1 MSTKVGIT
9 IEKREMVHVIKDVQ
23 NALGTFVTITIVHPN
38 VDEGISALRA
48 AFDEI
53 YRIHDLMSVHK
64 QSSEVGILNRKGYY
78 EGVSDDTKYVIEKAN
93 YFSELSNGTFDIT
106 VLPILRLWEENAR
119 TSKVPTDAEISE
131 RLELVNYRNVIIED
145 KKISFR
151 KAGMGITLAGVA
163 KGYAVDKA
171 VEALKQSNIRHA
183 LVNAGGDIRVLGGKT
198 ESIPWKIAIRDP
210 RNKTRIVTAVDL
222 YDQAIATSGT
232 YQRSFN
238 DIINPKVGRPAQG
251 VLSSTIIAKKA
262 IDADML
268 ATCMFVLGAE
278 KGIELLRRLDGIRAL
293 VITSDG
299 SILS

>member
-1 MSTKVGIT
+1 MF
-9 IEKREMVHVIKDVQ
+9 KRNVHVIKDVQ

-78 EGVSDDTKYVIEKAN
+78 EGVSDDTKYVIQRAN
-93 YFSELSNGTFDIT
+93 HFSDLSDGTFDIT
-106 VLPILRLWEENAR
+106 VLPILRLWEESAR
-119 TSKVPTDAEISE
+119 TSKAPTDAEISE
-131 RLELVNYRNVIIED
+131 RLGLVNYRDVIVQE
-145 KKISFR
+145 KNISFR

-171 VEALKQSNIRHA
+171 IEALSQRNIRHA
-183 LVNAGGDIRVLGGKT
+183 VVNAGGDIRLIGGKT
-198 ESIPWKIAIRDP
+198 ETIPWKIAIRDP
-210 RNKTRIVTAVDL
+210 KKKTRIVTTVDL
-222 YDQAIATSGT
+222 YDQAVATSGT
-232 YQRSFN
+232 YQRSFK

-268 ATCMFVLGAE
+268 ATCLFVLGAE
-278 KGIELLRRLDGIRAL
+278 KGIDLLGRLDGVKAFL
-293 VITSDG
+293 ITTDG
-299 SILS
+299 TILY

>member
-1 MSTKVGIT
+1 VF
-9 IEKREMVHVIKDVQ
+9 KRNVHVIKDVQ

-78 EGVSDDTKYVIEKAN
+78 EGVSDDTKYVIQRAN
-93 YFSELSNGTFDIT
+93 HFSDLSDGTFDIT
-106 VLPILRLWEENAR
+106 VLPILRLWEESAR
-119 TSKVPTDAEISE
+119 TSKAPTDAEISE
-131 RLELVNYRNVIIED
+131 RLGLVNYRDVIVQE
-145 KKISFR
+145 KNISFR

-171 VEALKQSNIRHA
+171 IEALSQRNIRHA
-183 LVNAGGDIRVLGGKT
+183 VVNAGGDIRLIGGKT
-198 ESIPWKIAIRDP
+198 ETIPWKIAIRDP
-210 RNKTRIVTAVDL
+210 KKKTRIVTTVDL
-222 YDQAIATSGT
+222 YDQAVATSGT
-232 YQRSFN
+232 YQRSFK

-268 ATCMFVLGAE
+268 ATCLFVLGAE
-278 KGIELLRRLDGIRAL
+278 KGIDLLGRLDGVKAFL
-293 VITSDG
+293 ITTDG
-299 SILS
+299 TILY

>member
-78 EGVSDDTKYVIEKAN
+78 EGVSDDTKYVIERAN
-93 YFSELSNGTFDIT
+93 YFSDLSDGIFDIT

-131 RLELVNYRNVIIED
+131 RLELVNYRNVIIQEEN
-145 KKISFR
+145 ISFR

-171 VEALKQSNIRHA
+171 IEALSQGNIRHA
-183 LVNAGGDIRVLGGKT
+183 LVNAGGDIRLIGGKT
-198 ESIPWKIAIRDP
+198 ETIPWKIAIRDP
-210 RNKTRIVTAVDL
+210 RNKTRIVTTVDL

-251 VLSSTIIAKKA
+251 VLSSTIVAKKA

-268 ATCMFVLGAE
+268 ATCLFVLGAE
-278 KGIELLRRLDGIRAL
+278 KGIELLGRLDGVKAL

>member
-1 MSTKVGIT
+1 
-9 IEKREMVHVIKDVQ
+9 MVHVIKDVQ

-78 EGVSDDTKYVIEKAN
+78 EGVSDDTKYVIERAN
-93 YFSELSNGTFDIT
+93 YFSDLSDGTFDIT

-145 KKISFR
+145 KYISFR

-171 VEALKQSNIRHA
+171 IEALSQGNIRHA
-183 LVNAGGDIRVLGGKT
+183 LVNAGGDIRVIGGKT
-198 ESIPWKIAIRDP
+198 ETIPWKIAIRDP
-210 RNKTRIVTAVDL
+210 RNKTRIVTTVEL

-251 VLSSTIIAKKA
+251 VLSSTIVAKKA

-268 ATCMFVLGAE
+268 ATCLFVLGAE
-278 KGIELLRRLDGIRAL
+278 KGIELLGRLDGVKAL

>member
-1 MSTKVGIT
+1 
-9 IEKREMVHVIKDVQ
+9 MVHVIKDVQ

-78 EGVSDDTKYVIEKAN
+78 EGVSDDTKYVIERAN
-93 YFSELSNGTFDIT
+93 YFSDLSDGIFDIT

-131 RLELVNYRNVIIED
+131 RLELVNYRNVIIQEEN
-145 KKISFR
+145 ISFR

-171 VEALKQSNIRHA
+171 IEALSQGNIRHA
-183 LVNAGGDIRVLGGKT
+183 LVNAGGDIRLIGGKT
-198 ESIPWKIAIRDP
+198 ETIPWKIAIRDP
-210 RNKTRIVTAVDL
+210 RNKTRIVTTVDL

-251 VLSSTIIAKKA
+251 VLSSTIVAKKA

-268 ATCMFVLGAE
+268 ATCLFVLGAE
-278 KGIELLRRLDGIRAL
+278 KGIELLGRLDGVKAL